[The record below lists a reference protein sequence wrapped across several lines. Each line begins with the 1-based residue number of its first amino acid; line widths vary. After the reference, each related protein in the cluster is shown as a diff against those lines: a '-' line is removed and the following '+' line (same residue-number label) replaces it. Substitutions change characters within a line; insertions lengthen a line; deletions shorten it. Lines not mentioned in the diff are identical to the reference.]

1 MTPSIFIFTVWGVSI
16 IGTAGVLDMLFGD
29 PENLP
34 HPVRLIGSTIEHG
47 EKFCRKIPVGEVIQG
62 TVLTIGITVLTYTI
76 TASILEILKHRATWA
91 AWIFSVLIIY
101 FSIALRCLADEALAV
116 QYALESKDLEA
127 ARCQVSR
134 LVGRDTSSLDESG
147 VAMAAIETVAEN
159 LVDGMSAPLFYAC
172 LFGPAMCAAYRAINT
187 LDAMVGYKD
196 QRYIKFGKVAARLDD
211 LTNWLP
217 ARFTVVAI
225 CIASRITGIGTRGE
239 IRRVVRSDSRSH
251 SSPNSGFPE
260 SAFAAA
266 LGVRLGGP
274 AVYHGKATEY
284 PWINAEYRRPS
295 PADIHRAVKLLYAT
309 AGTIYAGALVPGLVI
324 SLWIA

>member
-16 IGTAGVLDMLFGD
+16 VGTAGVLDMLFGD

-34 HPVRLIGSTIEHG
+34 HPVRLIGSTIKQG
-47 EKFCRKIPVGEVIQG
+47 EKICRKIPAGEVVQG
-62 TVLTIGITVLTYTI
+62 TVLAIGITVLTYAV
-76 TASILEILKHRATWA
+76 TASILEVLTHHATWS
-91 AWIFSVLIIY
+91 AWIFSVLTIY
-101 FSIALRCLADEALAV
+101 FSIALRCLADEAMAV
-116 QYALESKDLEA
+116 QRTLEHQGLEA
-127 ARCQVSR
+127 ARRQVSR
-134 LVGRDTSSLDESG
+134 LVGRDTSNLDESG

-159 LVDGMSAPLFYAC
+159 LVDGLSAPLFYAC
-172 LFGPAMCAAYRAINT
+172 LFGPAMCATYRAVNT
-187 LDAMVGYKD
+187 LDAMVGYKN
-196 QRYIKFGKVAARLDD
+196 QRYIKFGKVSARLDD
-211 LTNWLP
+211 LANWIP
-217 ARFTVVAI
+217 ARFTVIAI

-239 IRRVVRSDSRSH
+239 IRRVVRNDARSH

-260 SAFAAA
+260 SAFAGA

-284 PWINAEYRRPS
+284 PWINADAPRPS
-295 PADIHRAVKLLYAT
+295 PEDIHRAVKLLYAT